1 MAPRDKTSR
10 PRPGSRPP
18 GSPAAG
24 SAAGPEEATAIA
36 TGDEISGRSKRAGSE
51 SEVEDTEHATRVRTS
66 RDMPAIDYTGVD
78 TTSLRPE
85 SGGGFNE
92 RLEHYTATQHGPG
105 ELVAGRY
112 RVLSEIGQGSMGRI
126 FLAEQVSVGRRVALK
141 IINREMTAK
150 FDMIARF
157 TQEARLLASVRNEHI
172 VDIYDIGE
180 TETGDPFIAMEFVD
194 GPSLAQIIRDE
205 GPLDATRVVRLL
217 LQIASA
223 LATVHAAGVV
233 HRDLKPANIVILTR
247 KDGFEI
253 AKILDFGLAKVV
265 HDREAAG
272 RLTRAGVIIGTP
284 EYMSPEQVT
293 ASDIDHRAD
302 LYAVGCTAYDMLTGH
317 PPFIGPEM
325 STLYKHMHEEPAS
338 LAAPAHASAHVPE
351 PLAKVVARCLAKDPA
366 RRFQSARELHTALVV
381 AAEQAGIPRAAL
393 RIPRTSL
400 EDPSEAFEAEP
411 RVRSRGLEHK
421 LAIAVALVLGLIG
434 GVFVA
439 RGVGGGGGS
448 ADMHALAPA
457 SATAALVVTTDPS
470 GATVSIDGGEG
481 KPSPLVVKTL
491 ARGKHRVRIVKRGWV
506 DVDRSID
513 LAGGE
518 ASTLEVKLE
527 RPRYTMKIVSQ
538 PSGAD
543 VTVDG
548 SERGRTPLALE
559 VTEAEFHEVLV
570 RKEGFRA
577 KTVFVAPE
585 LAQPSLHV
593 ALEPVLLQAGSLVVD
608 SEHPGRVFI
617 DGKDTGEWTPTGDIQ
632 LAPGTYKIEL
642 VDGLGARRSVTA
654 KVNQGDVTLVNVPS
668 PPRD

>member
-1 MAPRDKTSR
+1 V
-10 PRPGSRPP
+10 GSRPP
-18 GSPAAG
+18 GSGPS
-24 SAAGPEEATAIA
+24 SAAGPDEATAIA
-36 TGDEISGRSKRAGSE
+36 TGDEISARTQRSLTADGEDSE
-51 SEVEDTEHATRVRTS
+51 HTQHATRVRGASADPLDDGTS
-66 RDMPAIDYTGVD
+66 VDPTGE
-78 TTSLRPE
+78 TE
-85 SGGGFNE
+85 SPFDL
-92 RLEHYTATQHGPG
+92 RLEHYTSTQHGPG

-194 GPSLAQIIRDE
+194 GPPLAQIIRDE
-205 GPLDATRVVRLL
+205 GPLEAARVVRLL

-293 ASDIDHRAD
+293 ATEVDHRAD
-302 LYAVGCTAYDMLTGH
+302 LYALGCTAYDMLTGH

-325 STLYKHMHEEPAS
+325 STLYKHMHED
-338 LAAPAHASAHVPE
+338 AAPMPGVPDA
-351 PLAKVVARCLAKDPA
+351 LAKVVARCLAKDPA

-381 AAEQAGIPRAAL
+381 AAEAAGISRASLRVPRS
-393 RIPRTSL
+393 SL
-400 EDPSEAFEAEP
+400 DDPGEAEAP
-411 RVRSRGLEHK
+411 ERALPHTRLEYR
-421 LAIAVALVLGLIG
+421 LAVAVALVLGLIG
-434 GVFVA
+434 GVFAA
-439 RGVGGGGGS
+439 RALGGG
-448 ADMHALAPA
+448 AAAEARAQPAPTTVA
-457 SATAALVVTTDPS
+457 ATAALVVTSVPE
-470 GATVSIDGGEG
+470 GATVSVDGAEG
-481 KPSPLVVKTL
+481 KPSPVVIKAL
-491 ARGKHRVRIVKRGWV
+491 PPGQHQVKLVKRGWRDVVRVV
-506 DVDRSID
+506 D
-513 LAGGE
+513 LGAGQ
-518 ASTLEVKLE
+518 ASTLEVTLE
-527 RPRYTMKIVSQ
+527 RPRYTMKIESQ
-538 PSGAD
+538 PAGAD
-543 VTVDG
+543 VTIDG
-548 SERGRTPLALE
+548 SERGRTPLTLD
-559 VTEAEFHEVLV
+559 VTEAEFHEILV
-570 RKEGFRA
+570 RKEGFRP

-585 LAQPSLHV
+585 LSQPSLHV
-593 ALEPVLLQAGSLVVD
+593 ALEPQLLEAGSLVVD
-608 SEHPGRVFI
+608 SEHAGRVFI

-642 VDGLGARRSVTA
+642 VDGLGARRSATA
-654 KVNQGDVTLVNVPS
+654 KVVAGDVTLITVP
-668 PPRD
+668 PP